1 MTTAANDDKKG
12 EALNKQR
19 FKMLEDIA
27 KELSSDIVF
36 PTYFDVVLRLRNALR
51 DPDVSNDRIVALISA
66 EPLTCARLIHQAN
79 SAAYRRK
86 SEVRDI
92 SSAVYRLGLNA
103 VRNAALT
110 VAMNQLVRSKELVL
124 FNELSRVLWKH
135 SLYTAAASAV
145 ISRELS
151 RLNPEEAL
159 FAGLIHDLGAFYT
172 LYRAA
177 QYAELR
183 ERPESVSFLIS
194 QWHESIGESLLFAL
208 KLPDAIIEA
217 VRFHDQPR
225 PPLLENP
232 RNMSD
237 VIYAANVL
245 ARVDFDWLEEDP
257 TERIVGEQYHALTP
271 LIEAQYT
278 ELKAEHAG

>member
-1 MTTAANDDKKG
+1 MTIAANDDKKG
-12 EALNKQR
+12 EALKQQR
-19 FKMLEDIA
+19 FRMLEDIA

-51 DPDVSNDRIVALISA
+51 DPDVSNDRIVALIRA

-79 SAAYRRK
+79 SAAQATK
-86 SEVRDI
+86 GEVRDV

-124 FNELSRVLWKH
+124 FSDVSRALWKH
-135 SLYTAAASAV
+135 SMYSAAAAAV

-151 RLNPEEAL
+151 RLNPDEAL
-159 FAGLIHDLGAFYT
+159 FAGLVHDLGAFYM

-183 ERPESVSFLIS
+183 ERPESVRFLIA
-194 QWHESIGESLLFAL
+194 QWHESIGESVLFAL

-232 RNMSD
+232 RTLSD
-237 VIYAANVL
+237 VIYAANIL
-245 ARVDFDWLEEDP
+245 ARAELDWLEEDAA
-257 TERIVGEQYHALTP
+257 ERVLGEQYHALAP
-271 LIEAQYT
+271 LIEAQYA
-278 ELKAEHAG
+278 EIKADYAG